1 MYWNN
6 PLIELQ
12 WPSAQDPI
20 RDSLH
25 GGKHCL
31 FYNPAFPLDI
41 LGSNRPLEELCRWGN
56 EWMFYDGIERFAEF
70 TDNHFDMANFV
81 KINIL
86 LHDMKRQGI
95 VKPCL
100 ILDEGNGSY
109 ITGNGETRLRALER
123 MPEITAI
130 PAFISTTSDRKHLYA
145 DLQEIETFDQLAK
158 ICKSVPEQKFIFR
171 LTDPDAPYGLYWYE
185 YDSPLTKTV
194 TLDTER
200 CVTQFINYV
209 KQHSDIVFSPE
220 WFDQHIDWAQF
231 I

>member
-20 RDSLH
+20 HDSLH
-25 GGKHCL
+25 SGKHCL
-31 FYNPAFPLDI
+31 LYNPNFPTGLI
-41 LGSNRPLEELCRWGN
+41 KTSRSLEELCRWGN
-56 EWMFYDGIERFAEF
+56 EWMFYDGINLFAENPE
-70 TDNHFDMANFV
+70 NHNDMANFV
-81 KINIL
+81 RINIM
-86 LHDMKRQGI
+86 LHDIRRQGI

-100 ILDEGNGSY
+100 ILDEGNETY

-123 MPEITAI
+123 MPEITTI

-145 DLQEIETFDQLAK
+145 DLQEIKTFDQLAE
-158 ICKSVPEQKFIFR
+158 ICKGVPEQKFIFR

-194 TLDTER
+194 TLDTDR
-200 CVTQFINYV
+200 CVIQFVNYV
-209 KQHSDIVFSPE
+209 KQHPDIVFAPD
-220 WFDQHIDWAQF
+220 WFDQHIDWARF
-231 I
+231 T